1 MSENKEN
8 IEKKELAEE
17 KENNTEISEE
27 NTEISQENVGEN
39 ISEELYPE
47 TGESEDSEIF
57 THETEDE
64 VKIEESTEEELFDEN
79 IKDKFDPSKYVP
91 YDPGVKSRGN
101 TSKLP
106 YIIFGIIVAL
116 GILLYIIIGN
126 MGGGNRIGDLAQEEE
141 QTEIE
146 QTAAPSTDIND
157 YKKKYWSGDSSIT
170 ITDAF
175 SGYKNAKNIEYL
187 LYEKDGR
194 TVFQVKAEL
203 EVKQI
208 LDYNGPDIKIG
219 NDGDLSETAYLYFR
233 KHQNDI
239 KIYDN
244 SYFYIPKEN
253 TGSENLDLSKR
264 EVEITN
270 GNEVYKAEYSNG
282 LNDIYNDSFNYGAM
296 LKNMN
301 NFYLKVVP
309 KKSTS
314 ISVKFETKEKA
325 DEELNKVYQHLT
337 GILNDDQ
344 KSKLT
349 SSQKAWLDYRDSE
362 FKFLNSVFFIKDIPN
377 SAEISNRFSEKY
389 KIKIIENR
397 ISELN
402 TYKALVD
409 KKGTVKLDETEI
421 NKQMENLK
429 QRYATLLTHL
439 SGDSLQFMKDSE
451 TKWSSFAD
459 TDLIFVQ
466 SLSAVLPE
474 GETSQFSIGFEPYSI
489 RLKMLQVYDDILF

>member
-1 MSENKEN
+1 
-8 IEKKELAEE
+8 
-17 KENNTEISEE
+17 
-27 NTEISQENVGEN
+27 
-39 ISEELYPE
+39 
-47 TGESEDSEIF
+47 
-57 THETEDE
+57 
-64 VKIEESTEEELFDEN
+64 
-79 IKDKFDPSKYVP
+79 
-91 YDPGVKSRGN
+91 
-101 TSKLP
+101 
-106 YIIFGIIVAL
+106 
-116 GILLYIIIGN
+116 
-126 MGGGNRIGDLAQEEE
+126 
-141 QTEIE
+141 
-146 QTAAPSTDIND
+146 
-157 YKKKYWSGDSSIT
+157 
-170 ITDAF
+170 
-175 SGYKNAKNIEYL
+175 
-187 LYEKDGR
+187 
-194 TVFQVKAEL
+194 
-203 EVKQI
+203 
-208 LDYNGPDIKIG
+208 
-219 NDGDLSETAYLYFR
+219 
-233 KHQNDI
+233 
-239 KIYDN
+239 
-244 SYFYIPKEN
+244 
-253 TGSENLDLSKR
+253 
-264 EVEITN
+264 
-270 GNEVYKAEYSNG
+270 
-282 LNDIYNDSFNYGAM
+282 M

-325 DEELNKVYQHLT
+325 DEELHKVYQQLT

-402 TYKALVD
+402 TYKELVD